1 MDNTNIVLADN
12 IQKFRKRIGMTQEE
26 LAKELGVTFQAVSKW
41 ENAKTAPDIL
51 FLPTMADLFG
61 CSIDDLFS
69 YVSRNNRQEINIIP
83 DMQVPDE
90 MKDFVEKQIRS
101 QIGKDGSADKFL
113 SIIAEN
119 IDGKFKLTDDN
130 IERLLDA
137 YRDLY
142 KGMRK
147 K

>member
-1 MDNTNIVLADN
+1 
-12 IQKFRKRIGMTQEE
+12 
-26 LAKELGVTFQAVSKW
+26 
-41 ENAKTAPDIL
+41 
-51 FLPTMADLFG
+51 
-61 CSIDDLFS
+61 
-69 YVSRNNRQEINIIP
+69 
-83 DMQVPDE
+83 MQVSDE
-90 MKDFVEKQIRS
+90 IKDFFWKQIRS
-101 QIGKDGSADKFL
+101 QIGKDGCADKFL
-113 SIIAEN
+113 SIITEN